1 MSAFVERVKREPW
14 LLALCILALVILWL
28 LTGLIWPKQ
37 RVADVAAPAN
47 ADAVVSEVQARML
60 TAEPVARVV
69 SLSAR
74 IEPART
80 VELKAETSGRVVAV
94 GAARGTRV
102 AAGTLIVRL
111 DVGDRMAR
119 ATQARATLKQR
130 EIEFAGL
137 TKLKPEGYISDA
149 KMAETA
155 AQLEAARAELQRANI
170 DLARMSIRAPFA
182 GALQDRT
189 VEVGDYVSPGTT
201 VATFVDERTLVASA
215 SLAEDQAAGLKRG
228 AQGTARLSTG
238 ETVAGVVR
246 YVAPVADPATRTFKV
261 ELEFPNA
268 RGLLPAGVTA
278 EVQLPLGSVMAHRLS
293 PALLTLDENGAV
305 GVKLLGEQSRVR
317 FLPVAVVRSSPDGIW
332 VQGLPKTATVITVG
346 QGYVR
351 TGQVVKARIDLELAR
366 K

>member
-1 MSAFVERVKREPW
+1 MSSFVERVKREPW
-14 LLALCILALVILWL
+14 LLALCILLLVVAWL
-28 LTGLIWPKQ
+28 ITGLIWPKA
-37 RVADVAAPAN
+37 RVADVAAPA
-47 ADAVVSEVQARML
+47 ASDAVTSEVQAR
-60 TAEPVARVV
+60 TVKAEPVTRVV

-80 VELKAETSGRVVAV
+80 VELKAETTGRVVAV

-102 AAGTLIVRL
+102 AAGTLIVQL
-111 DVGDRMAR
+111 DVGDRVAR
-119 ATQARATLKQR
+119 ATQAKATLKQR

-155 AQLEAARAELQRANI
+155 AQLEAARAEVQRANL
-170 DLARMSIRAPFA
+170 DLGRMRIRAPFA
-182 GALQDRT
+182 GALQDRM
-189 VEVGDYVSPGTT
+189 VETGDYVSPGTT

-228 AQGTARLSTG
+228 AKGSARLSTG
-238 ETVAGVVR
+238 ETVTGTVR

-261 ELEFPNA
+261 ELEFPNTQ
-268 RGLLPAGVTA
+268 GLLPAGVTA
-278 EVQLPLGSVMAHRLS
+278 EVELPLGNVMAHRLS

-305 GVKLLGEQSRVR
+305 GVKLLGPGERVSFR
-317 FLPVAVVRSSPDGIW
+317 AVTVVRSSPDGIW
-332 VQGLPKTATVITVG
+332 VLGLPDPARVITVG

-351 TGQVVKARIDLELAR
+351 EGQVVKAKLSLE
-366 K
+366 

>member
-1 MSAFVERVKREPW
+1 MSEFVERVKREPW
-14 LLALCILALVILWL
+14 LLALCILGLVIVWL
-28 LTGLIWPKQ
+28 LTGLIWRKA
-37 RVADVAAPAN
+37 RVADLAAPAV
-47 ADAVVSEVQARML
+47 AGTATIEVQARIVQ
-60 TAEPVARVV
+60 AASVARVV

-102 AAGTLIVRL
+102 ASGTLIARL
-111 DVGDRMAR
+111 EVGDRAAR

-155 AQLEAARAELQRANI
+155 ALLEAARAELQRANL
-170 DLARMSIRAPFA
+170 DLARMNIRAPFA
-182 GALQDRT
+182 GALQDRA
-189 VEVGDYVSPGTT
+189 VEVGDYVSPGIT

-215 SLAEDQAAGLKRG
+215 SLADDQAAGLRRG
-228 AQGTARLSTG
+228 AKGSAKLSTG
-238 ETVAGVVR
+238 QTVVGAVR
-246 YVAPVADPATRTFKV
+246 YVAPVADPATRTFKL

-268 RGLLPAGVTA
+268 SGQLPAGVTA
-278 EVQLPLGSVMAHRLS
+278 EVQLPLGTVRAHKLS
-293 PALLTLDENGAV
+293 PALLTLDDNGAV
-305 GVKLLGEQSRVR
+305 GVKVLGEQNRVQ
-317 FLPVAVVRSSPDGIW
+317 FLPVTVVRSSPDGIW
-332 VQGLPKTATVITVG
+332 VQGLPDPATVITVG

-351 TGQVVKARIDLELAR
+351 TGQTVKARIGRE
-366 K
+366 